1 MRTLLGKTLEELKEI
16 ALELSLPAF
25 TAKQIADW
33 LYKKRVTS
41 IDKMTNLSKS
51 ARERLSKEFVIGID
65 QTLQVVTSQDGTK
78 KYLFKPQSTAEQQST
93 AGQQSTAKRQS
104 TAGQQSTAKQQ
115 STAER
120 QSAAEQQSTAGPQ
133 GCASGSIESVII
145 PDNERKTICV
155 SSQVGCKMAC
165 TFCMTGRQGF
175 HGNLSVASI
184 LSQFIAV
191 EESQEL
197 TNAVFMGMGEP
208 LDNLENVMRA
218 IEVLTA
224 DWGFAWSPKRITLST
239 IGVTTQLGGR
249 GIVWRGV
256 EYKNVN
262 PLKFFLDNCKVHLA
276 VSLHNPFFE
285 ERLALMPAEKS
296 FPLEKTLK
304 LIREYDFTGQRRVS
318 FEYTMFN
325 KVNDSK
331 RHADRLAQ
339 LLRGLEC
346 RVNLIRFHSIPDS
359 PLESSPMQVIEH
371 FRERLQ
377 ASGIT
382 ATIRASRGEDIL
394 AACGM
399 LSGKGN
405 NL

>member
-65 QTLQVVTSQDGTK
+65 QTLQVVTSQDGTR
-78 KYLFKPQSTAEQQST
+78 KYLFKP
-93 AGQQSTAKRQS
+93 
-104 TAGQQSTAKQQ
+104 
-115 STAER
+115 

-133 GCASGSIESVII
+133 STAERQSTAGRQSAAERQSTAEQPGCASGSIESVII

-249 GIVWRGV
+249 GIVWKGV

-276 VSLHNPFFE
+276 VSLHNPFYE
-285 ERLALMPAEKS
+285 ERLALMPAERT
-296 FPLEKTLK
+296 FPLEKSLK
-304 LIREYDFTGQRRVS
+304 LIKEYDFTGQRRVS

>member
-51 ARERLSKEFVIGID
+51 ARERLAKEFVIGID
-65 QTLQVVTSQDGTK
+65 QTLQVVTSQDGTR
-78 KYLFKPQSTAEQQST
+78 KYLFKPQSAAEQ
-93 AGQQSTAKRQS
+93 QS

-115 STAER
+115 STAGR
-120 QSAAEQQSTAGPQ
+120 QSAAEQQSTAEQQ

-249 GIVWRGV
+249 GIVWKGV

>member
-65 QTLQVVTSQDGTK
+65 QTLQVVTSQDGTR
-78 KYLFKPQSTAEQQST
+78 KYLFKPQSAAEQ
-93 AGQQSTAKRQS
+93 QS

-115 STAER
+115 STAGR
-120 QSAAEQQSTAGPQ
+120 QSAAEQQSTAEQP

-249 GIVWRGV
+249 GIVWKGV

-276 VSLHNPFFE
+276 VSLHNPFYE
-285 ERLALMPAEKS
+285 ERFALMPAERT
-296 FPLEKTLK
+296 FPLEKSLK
-304 LIREYDFTGQRRVS
+304 LIKEYDFTGQRRVS

>member
-65 QTLQVVTSQDGTK
+65 KTLQVVTSQDGTK

-93 AGQQSTAKRQS
+93 AGQQSTAKQQS
-104 TAGQQSTAKQQ
+104 TAG
-115 STAER
+115 R
-120 QSAAEQQSTAGPQ
+120 QSAAERQSTAEQQ

-175 HGNLSVASI
+175 HGNLTVASI

-249 GIVWRGV
+249 GIVWKGV

>member
-65 QTLQVVTSQDGTK
+65 QTLQVVTSQDGTR
-78 KYLFKPQSTAEQQST
+78 KYLFKPQSAAEQ
-93 AGQQSTAKRQS
+93 QS

-120 QSAAEQQSTAGPQ
+120 QSAAERQSTAEQP

-249 GIVWRGV
+249 GIVWKGV

-304 LIREYDFTGQRRVS
+304 LIKEYDFTGQRRVS

>member
-65 QTLQVVTSQDGTK
+65 QTLQVVTSQDGTR
-78 KYLFKPQSTAEQQST
+78 KYLFKP
-93 AGQQSTAKRQS
+93 
-104 TAGQQSTAKQQ
+104 
-115 STAER
+115 

-133 GCASGSIESVII
+133 STAERQSTAGRQSAAEQQSTAEQPGCASGSIESVII

-175 HGNLSVASI
+175 HGNLTVASI

-304 LIREYDFTGQRRVS
+304 LIKEYDFTGQRRVS

>member
-65 QTLQVVTSQDGTK
+65 QTLQVVTSQDGTR
-78 KYLFKPQSTAEQQST
+78 KYLFKP
-93 AGQQSTAKRQS
+93 
-104 TAGQQSTAKQQ
+104 
-115 STAER
+115 

-133 GCASGSIESVII
+133 STAERQSTAGRQSAAERQSTAEQPGCASGSIESVII

-249 GIVWRGV
+249 GIVWKGV

-304 LIREYDFTGQRRVS
+304 LIKEYDFTGQRRVS

>member
-65 QTLQVVTSQDGTK
+65 QTLQVVTSQDGTR
-78 KYLFKPQSTAEQQST
+78 KYLFKPQSTAE
-93 AGQQSTAKRQS
+93 RQS
-104 TAGQQSTAKQQ
+104 TAGQQSTAG
-115 STAER
+115 R
-120 QSAAEQQSTAGPQ
+120 QSAAEQQSTAEQP

-165 TFCMTGRQGF
+165 TFCITGRQGF

-249 GIVWRGV
+249 GIVWKGV

-276 VSLHNPFFE
+276 VSLHNPFYE
-285 ERLALMPAEKS
+285 ERLALMPAERT
-296 FPLEKTLK
+296 FPLEKSLK
-304 LIREYDFTGQRRVS
+304 LIKEYDFTGQRRVS

>member
-1 MRTLLGKTLEELKEI
+1 
-16 ALELSLPAF
+16 
-25 TAKQIADW
+25 
-33 LYKKRVTS
+33 
-41 IDKMTNLSKS
+41 
-51 ARERLSKEFVIGID
+51 
-65 QTLQVVTSQDGTK
+65 
-78 KYLFKPQSTAEQQST
+78 
-93 AGQQSTAKRQS
+93 
-104 TAGQQSTAKQQ
+104 
-115 STAER
+115 
-120 QSAAEQQSTAGPQ
+120 
-133 GCASGSIESVII
+133 
-145 PDNERKTICV
+145 
-155 SSQVGCKMAC
+155 MAC

-249 GIVWRGV
+249 GIVWKGV

-276 VSLHNPFFE
+276 VSLHNPFYE
-285 ERLALMPAEKS
+285 ERLALMPAERT
-296 FPLEKTLK
+296 FPLEKSLK
-304 LIREYDFTGQRRVS
+304 LIKEYDFTGQRRVS

-371 FRERLQ
+371 FRERLH

>member
-1 MRTLLGKTLEELKEI
+1 MEELKEI

-78 KYLFKPQSTAEQQST
+78 KYLFKPQCT
-93 AGQQSTAKRQS
+93 AGPQPAIGDQR

-115 STAER
+115 STVER
-120 QSAAEQQSTAGPQ
+120 QSAAEQQSTAEQP
-133 GCASGSIESVII
+133 GCASESIESVII

-175 HGNLSVASI
+175 HGNLTVASI

-249 GIVWRGV
+249 GIVWKGV

-276 VSLHNPFFE
+276 VSLHNPFYE
-285 ERLALMPAEKS
+285 ERLALMPAERT
-296 FPLEKTLK
+296 FPLEKSLK
-304 LIREYDFTGQRRVS
+304 LIKEYDFTGQRRVS

-371 FRERLQ
+371 FRERLH

>member
-65 QTLQVVTSQDGTK
+65 QTLQVVTSQDGTR
-78 KYLFKPQSTAEQQST
+78 KYLFKPQSAAEQ
-93 AGQQSTAKRQS
+93 QS

-120 QSAAEQQSTAGPQ
+120 QSAAEQQCTAGPP

-175 HGNLSVASI
+175 HGNLTVASI

-249 GIVWRGV
+249 GIVWKGV

-276 VSLHNPFFE
+276 VSLHNPFYE
-285 ERLALMPAEKS
+285 ERLALMPAERT
-296 FPLEKTLK
+296 FPLEKSLK
-304 LIREYDFTGQRRVS
+304 LIKEYDFTGQRRVS

>member
-78 KYLFKPQSTAEQQST
+78 KYLFKPLCTAGPQSTAGRQSAAERQSTAEQP
-93 AGQQSTAKRQS
+93 GY
-104 TAGQQSTAKQQ
+104 
-115 STAER
+115 
-120 QSAAEQQSTAGPQ
+120 
-133 GCASGSIESVII
+133 ASGSIESVII

-184 LSQFIAV
+184 LSQLIAV

-276 VSLHNPFFE
+276 VSLHNPFYE
-285 ERLALMPAEKS
+285 ERLALMPAERT
-296 FPLEKTLK
+296 FPLEKSLK
-304 LIREYDFTGQRRVS
+304 LIKEYDFTGQRRVS

>member
-78 KYLFKPQSTAEQQST
+78 KYLFKPLCTAGPQSTAE
-93 AGQQSTAKRQS
+93 RQS
-104 TAGQQSTAKQQ
+104 TAG
-115 STAER
+115 R
-120 QSAAEQQSTAGPQ
+120 QSAAEQQSTAEQP

-249 GIVWRGV
+249 GIVWKGV

-276 VSLHNPFFE
+276 VSLHNPFYE
-285 ERLALMPAEKS
+285 ERLALMPAERT
-296 FPLEKTLK
+296 FPLEKSLK
-304 LIREYDFTGQRRVS
+304 LIKEYDFTGQRRVS

>member
-93 AGQQSTAKRQS
+93 AERQS
-104 TAGQQSTAKQQ
+104 TAGQQSTAG
-115 STAER
+115 R

-239 IGVTTQLGGR
+239 IGVTRQLGGR
-249 GIVWRGV
+249 GIVWKGI
-256 EYKNVN
+256 EHQNVN

-285 ERLALMPAEKS
+285 ERLALMPAERTFPFEKS
-296 FPLEKTLK
+296 LK
-304 LIREYDFTGQRRVS
+304 LIKEYDFTGQRRVS

>member
-65 QTLQVVTSQDGTK
+65 KTLQVVTSQDGTK

-93 AGQQSTAKRQS
+93 V
-104 TAGQQSTAKQQ
+104 GQQSTAKQQ

-120 QSAAEQQSTAGPQ
+120 QSAAEQQSTAEQP

-249 GIVWRGV
+249 GIVWKGV

>member
-65 QTLQVVTSQDGTK
+65 QTLQVVTSQDGTR
-78 KYLFKPQSTAEQQST
+78 KYLFKPQSAAEQQST

-120 QSAAEQQSTAGPQ
+120 QSAAEQQSTAEQP

-249 GIVWRGV
+249 GIVWKGV

>member
-78 KYLFKPQSTAEQQST
+78 KYLFKPQCT
-93 AGQQSTAKRQS
+93 AGPQPAIGDQR

-115 STAER
+115 STVER
-120 QSAAEQQSTAGPQ
+120 QSAAEQQSTAEQP

-249 GIVWRGV
+249 GIVWKGV

-276 VSLHNPFFE
+276 VSLHNPFYE
-285 ERLALMPAEKS
+285 ERLALMPAERT
-296 FPLEKTLK
+296 FPLEKSLK
-304 LIREYDFTGQRRVS
+304 LIKEYDFTGQRRVS

>member
-65 QTLQVVTSQDGTK
+65 QTLQVVTSQDGTR
-78 KYLFKPQSTAEQQST
+78 KYLFKPQSAAEQQST
-93 AGQQSTAKRQS
+93 AGQQSTAERQS
-104 TAGQQSTAKQQ
+104 TAG
-115 STAER
+115 R
-120 QSAAEQQSTAGPQ
+120 QSAAEQQSTAEQP

-175 HGNLSVASI
+175 HGNLTVASI

-249 GIVWRGV
+249 GIVWKGV

>member
-65 QTLQVVTSQDGTK
+65 QTLQVVTSQDGTR
-78 KYLFKPQSTAEQQST
+78 KYLFKP
-93 AGQQSTAKRQS
+93 
-104 TAGQQSTAKQQ
+104 
-115 STAER
+115 

-133 GCASGSIESVII
+133 STAERQSTAGRQSAAEQQSTAEQPGCASGSIESVII

-175 HGNLSVASI
+175 HGNLTVASI

-249 GIVWRGV
+249 GIVWKGV

>member
-1 MRTLLGKTLEELKEI
+1 MRTLLGKTLDELKEI

-65 QTLQVVTSQDGTK
+65 QTLQVVTSQDGTR
-78 KYLFKPQSTAEQQST
+78 KYLFKPQSTAEQ
-93 AGQQSTAKRQS
+93 QS

-120 QSAAEQQSTAGPQ
+120 QSAAEQQSTAEQP

-359 PLESSPMQVIEH
+359 HLESSPMQVIEH

>member
-65 QTLQVVTSQDGTK
+65 QTLQVVTSQDGTR
-78 KYLFKPQSTAEQQST
+78 KYLFKPQSAAEQQST
-93 AGQQSTAKRQS
+93 AGPQSTAERQS
-104 TAGQQSTAKQQ
+104 TAG
-115 STAER
+115 R
-120 QSAAEQQSTAGPQ
+120 QSAAEQQSTAGSQ

-191 EESQEL
+191 EESQDL

-249 GIVWRGV
+249 GIVWKGV

-285 ERLALMPAEKS
+285 ERLALMPAERT
-296 FPLEKTLK
+296 FPLEKSLK
-304 LIREYDFTGQRRVS
+304 LIKEYDFTGQRRVS

>member
-65 QTLQVVTSQDGTK
+65 QTLQVVTSQDGTR
-78 KYLFKPQSTAEQQST
+78 KYLFKPQSAAEQ
-93 AGQQSTAKRQS
+93 QS

-115 STAER
+115 STTGR
-120 QSAAEQQSTAGPQ
+120 QSAAEQQSTAEQQ

-249 GIVWRGV
+249 GIVWKGV

-276 VSLHNPFFE
+276 VSLHNPFYE
-285 ERLALMPAEKS
+285 ERFALMPAERT
-296 FPLEKTLK
+296 FPLEKSLK
-304 LIREYDFTGQRRVS
+304 LIKEYDFTGQRRVS

>member
-65 QTLQVVTSQDGTK
+65 QTLQVVTSQDGTR
-78 KYLFKPQSTAEQQST
+78 KYLFKPQSAAEQQST
-93 AGQQSTAKRQS
+93 AGQQSTA
-104 TAGQQSTAKQQ
+104 
-115 STAER
+115 ER
-120 QSAAEQQSTAGPQ
+120 QSTAGPQ

-249 GIVWRGV
+249 GIVWKGV

-276 VSLHNPFFE
+276 VSLHNPFYE
-285 ERLALMPAEKS
+285 ERLALMPAERT
-296 FPLEKTLK
+296 FPLEKSLK
-304 LIREYDFTGQRRVS
+304 LIKEYDFTGQRRVS

>member
-1 MRTLLGKTLEELKEI
+1 MRTLLGKTLAELKEI

-78 KYLFKPQSTAEQQST
+78 KYLFKPQCTAGPQPAIGDQRT
-93 AGQQSTAKRQS
+93 AGQQSTAERQS
-104 TAGQQSTAKQQ
+104 TAG
-115 STAER
+115 R
-120 QSAAEQQSTAGPQ
+120 QSAAEQQSTAEQP

-175 HGNLSVASI
+175 HGNLTVASI

-249 GIVWRGV
+249 GIVWKGV

-304 LIREYDFTGQRRVS
+304 LIKEYDFTGQRRVS

>member
-65 QTLQVVTSQDGTK
+65 QTLQVVTSQDGTR
-78 KYLFKPQSTAEQQST
+78 KYLFKPQSAAE
-93 AGQQSTAKRQS
+93 RQS
-104 TAGQQSTAKQQ
+104 TAGQQSTAG
-115 STAER
+115 R
-120 QSAAEQQSTAGPQ
+120 QSAAEQQSIAEQPGR
-133 GCASGSIESVII
+133 ASGSIESVII

-175 HGNLSVASI
+175 HGNLTVASI

-239 IGVTTQLGGR
+239 IGVTRQLGGR
-249 GIVWRGV
+249 GIVWKGV

>member
-1 MRTLLGKTLEELKEI
+1 MRTLLGKTLDELKEI

-65 QTLQVVTSQDGTK
+65 QTLQVVTSQDGTRK
-78 KYLFKPQSTAEQQST
+78 SLFKPQSAAEQQST

-104 TAGQQSTAKQQ
+104 TAG
-115 STAER
+115 R
-120 QSAAEQQSTAGPQ
+120 QSAAEQQSTAEQP

-249 GIVWRGV
+249 GIVWKGV

-304 LIREYDFTGQRRVS
+304 LIKEYDFTGQRRVS

>member
-65 QTLQVVTSQDGTK
+65 QTLQVVTSQDGTR
-78 KYLFKPQSTAEQQST
+78 KYLFKPQSAAEQ
-93 AGQQSTAKRQS
+93 QS

-120 QSAAEQQSTAGPQ
+120 QSAAERQSTAEQQ

-175 HGNLSVASI
+175 HGNLTVASI

-249 GIVWRGV
+249 GIVWKGV

-276 VSLHNPFFE
+276 VSLHNPFYE
-285 ERLALMPAEKS
+285 ERLALMPAERT
-296 FPLEKTLK
+296 FPLEKSLK
-304 LIREYDFTGQRRVS
+304 LIKEYDFTGQRRVS

>member
-93 AGQQSTAKRQS
+93 AGQQSTAK
-104 TAGQQSTAKQQ
+104 QQ

-120 QSAAEQQSTAGPQ
+120 QSAAERQSTAEQP

-249 GIVWRGV
+249 GIVWKGV

-276 VSLHNPFFE
+276 VSLHNPFYE
-285 ERLALMPAEKS
+285 ERLALMPAERT
-296 FPLEKTLK
+296 FPLEKSLK
-304 LIREYDFTGQRRVS
+304 LIKEYDFTGQRRVS

>member
-1 MRTLLGKTLEELKEI
+1 MRTLLGKTLDELKEI

-65 QTLQVVTSQDGTK
+65 QTLQVVTSQDGTR

-93 AGQQSTAKRQS
+93 AGQQSTAKQQS
-104 TAGQQSTAKQQ
+104 TAG
-115 STAER
+115 R
-120 QSAAEQQSTAGPQ
+120 QSAAEQP

-276 VSLHNPFFE
+276 VSLHNPFYE
-285 ERLALMPAEKS
+285 ERLALMPAERT
-296 FPLEKTLK
+296 FPLEKSLK
-304 LIREYDFTGQRRVS
+304 LIKEYDFTGQRRVS

>member
-65 QTLQVVTSQDGTK
+65 QTLQVVTSQDGTR
-78 KYLFKPQSTAEQQST
+78 KYLFKPQSAAEQ
-93 AGQQSTAKRQS
+93 QS

-120 QSAAEQQSTAGPQ
+120 QSAAEQQSTAERQSAAERQSTAEQQ

-175 HGNLSVASI
+175 HGNLTVASI
-184 LSQFIAV
+184 ISQFIAV

-249 GIVWRGV
+249 GIVWKGV

-285 ERLALMPAEKS
+285 ERLALMPAERT
-296 FPLEKTLK
+296 FPLEKSLK
-304 LIREYDFTGQRRVS
+304 LIKEYDFTGQRRVS

>member
-65 QTLQVVTSQDGTK
+65 QTLQVVTSQDGTR
-78 KYLFKPQSTAEQQST
+78 KYLFKPQSAAEQ
-93 AGQQSTAKRQS
+93 QS

-115 STAER
+115 STAGR
-120 QSAAEQQSTAGPQ
+120 QSAAERQSTAEQQ

-249 GIVWRGV
+249 GIVWKGV

>member
-78 KYLFKPQSTAEQQST
+78 KYLFKPQCT
-93 AGQQSTAKRQS
+93 AGP
-104 TAGQQSTAKQQ
+104 Q

-120 QSAAEQQSTAGPQ
+120 QSTAGRQSAAERQSTAEQQ

-249 GIVWRGV
+249 GIVGKGV

-304 LIREYDFTGQRRVS
+304 LIKEYDFTGQRRVS

>member
-1 MRTLLGKTLEELKEI
+1 
-16 ALELSLPAF
+16 
-25 TAKQIADW
+25 
-33 LYKKRVTS
+33 
-41 IDKMTNLSKS
+41 
-51 ARERLSKEFVIGID
+51 
-65 QTLQVVTSQDGTK
+65 
-78 KYLFKPQSTAEQQST
+78 
-93 AGQQSTAKRQS
+93 
-104 TAGQQSTAKQQ
+104 
-115 STAER
+115 
-120 QSAAEQQSTAGPQ
+120 
-133 GCASGSIESVII
+133 
-145 PDNERKTICV
+145 
-155 SSQVGCKMAC
+155 MAC

-175 HGNLSVASI
+175 HGNLTVASI

-249 GIVWRGV
+249 GIVWKGV